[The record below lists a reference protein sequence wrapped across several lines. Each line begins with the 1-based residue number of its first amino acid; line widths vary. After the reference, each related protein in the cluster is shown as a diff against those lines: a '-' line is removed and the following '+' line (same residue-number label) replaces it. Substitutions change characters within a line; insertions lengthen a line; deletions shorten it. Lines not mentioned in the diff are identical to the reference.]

1 MINDIEKC
9 KLDPIII
16 YSQPVGN
23 FARKILTQLE
33 QKCDG
38 ICEHKT
44 EERINLIAGV
54 IEIAYCLGKE
64 DGKQEC
70 LCKLKN
76 LFYKNGGL

>member
-1 MINDIEKC
+1 
-9 KLDPIII
+9 
-16 YSQPVGN
+16 
-23 FARKILTQLE
+23 LTQLE